1 MDNPDIKI
9 VQVNVEDLIAA
20 DYNPRKWDTAA
31 IAQLKESISKFGLID
46 PIIVNSATHRFN
58 IILGGHFRLYC
69 AKQIGYKTVPVVYID
84 VPTLEKEIEINLRLN
99 KNSGAWDFNLLANID
114 QDLLHMVGFDQTD
127 ITKIFDLDED
137 VEDDFDLD
145 DELEGNH
152 TPVAKLG
159 DVYQLGEHRLMCGDA
174 TNPDHLRELMGGVQ
188 ADMVFTDP
196 PYNVAYEG
204 GGNYANTGTPKREM
218 IKNDKMSSQEF
229 AEFMDKSLK
238 NMMDNCKGVF
248 YVCMSSKE
256 LAALKDAFEKAG
268 GHWQGFIIW
277 VKNTFT
283 LSRADW
289 QNQYEPILYGWNDK
303 VVNHYFA
310 GFRNEGNVW
319 ENLEV
324 FKPEFDGVTTTIKV
338 GDHHVEIY
346 GKVEGRICKKREV
359 VDIWREKKPTKST
372 EHPTMK
378 PVKLVAKAIRASSL
392 RGGIVLDSFGG
403 SGSTLI
409 ACEET
414 GRICRTMELDPQYA
428 DVIIHR
434 WEKLTQSKAVKLN

>member
-1 MDNPDIKI
+1 MDNITI
-9 VQVNVEDLIAA
+9 VQVKIEELKAA
-20 DYNPRKWDTAA
+20 EYNPRKWDT
-31 IAQLKESISKFGLID
+31 IQINQLKESISRFGLID
-46 PIIVNSATHRFN
+46 PIIVNSAPHRFN

-69 AKQIGYKTVPVVYID
+69 AKQLGFAEVPVVYVNI
-84 VPTLEKEIEINLRLN
+84 PEIEKEIELNLRLN
-99 KNSGAWDFNLLANID
+99 KNSGTWDFNLLSNLD
-114 QDLLHMVGFDQTD
+114 QDLLSKVGFDSSE
-127 ITKIFDLDED
+127 ITKIYDLDED

-145 DELEGNH
+145 EELDNNTAPE
-152 TPVAKLG
+152 AKIG
-159 DVYQLGEHRLMCGDA
+159 DIYQLGRHRLMCGDS
-174 TNPDHLRELMGGVQ
+174 TNPDHLKALMGGVQ

-204 GGNYANTGTPKREM
+204 GGNYANHGTPKREM

-229 AEFMDKSLK
+229 AEFMDKALK

-248 YVCMSSKE
+248 YVCISSKE

-283 LSRADW
+283 LSRSDW
-289 QNQYEPILYGWNDK
+289 QNQYEPILYGWNNK
-303 VVNHYFA
+303 TVNHYFA
-310 GFRNEGNVW
+310 GFRDQGDVW

-324 FKPEFDGVTTTIKV
+324 FKPEFDGVKTTIKV

-346 GKVEGRICKKREV
+346 GKAEGRVCKKKEC

-378 PVKLVAKAIRASSL
+378 SIKLVAKAIRASCL
-392 RGGIVLDSFGG
+392 RDGIVLDSFGG

-409 ACEET
+409 AAEET
-414 GRICRTMELDPQYA
+414 GRICYTIELDPQYV

-434 WEKLTQSKAVKLN
+434 WEKLTGETAVKLN